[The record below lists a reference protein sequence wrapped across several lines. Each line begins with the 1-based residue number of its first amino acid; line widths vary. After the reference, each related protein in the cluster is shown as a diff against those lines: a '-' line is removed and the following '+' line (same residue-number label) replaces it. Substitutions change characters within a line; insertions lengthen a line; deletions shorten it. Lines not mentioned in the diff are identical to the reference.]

1 MDNVLEAQ
9 KTLFHC
15 RNEGDFQDLVK
26 KGFHKVTTK
35 ETVYLDYGE
44 KIVRINE
51 EVRHFLVFGKLNW
64 DGFKA

>member
-1 MDNVLEAQ
+1 M
-9 KTLFHC
+9 
-15 RNEGDFQDLVK
+15 K